1 MVDLGRG
8 YVTEA
13 GLDDRVQ
20 LIEGNALD
28 VRWPQADVVLTSY
41 LLSPVGVEDIPV
53 LLGRAASTLRGGG
66 VLLLHS
72 G

>member
-13 GLDDRVQ
+13 GLDERVQ

-53 LLGRAASTLRGGG
+53 LLGRAASTRRGGG
-66 VLLLHS
+66 VLLLPS